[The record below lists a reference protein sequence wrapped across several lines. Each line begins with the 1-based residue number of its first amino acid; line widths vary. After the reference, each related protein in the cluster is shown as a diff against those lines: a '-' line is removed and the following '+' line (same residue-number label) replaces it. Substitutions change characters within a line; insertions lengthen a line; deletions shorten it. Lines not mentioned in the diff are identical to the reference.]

1 VDADVDFDREP
12 FLPVNPEI
20 IWEENL
26 DRLRA
31 YWKQPEEMAFRSE
44 KIKDLYKH
52 YLKNFKKYGF
62 GTERGSITTLYNG
75 VWITHALLN
84 NIKYNKKLDMMLG
97 ALGSFDLPHIEY
109 YKKMLKQGMTVRVLY
124 DPNSN
129 DQMLK
134 AVRMLYDAN
143 PTDQMVKSEKLKYK
157 EQKAITEQR
166 LKNIK
171 KLQEDYP
178 ERIKVRCTPVTHATS
193 RRIICYN
200 DKEPYLAIDARKVL
214 NLDSRESSYYIG
226 TIYLQKE
233 LIKFVEENFITAWE
247 HSIDSDMKQ

>member
-1 VDADVDFDREP
+1 
-12 FLPVNPEI
+12 
-20 IWEENL
+20 
-26 DRLRA
+26 
-31 YWKQPEEMAFRSE
+31 
-44 KIKDLYKH
+44 
-52 YLKNFKKYGF
+52 
-62 GTERGSITTLYNG
+62 
-75 VWITHALLN
+75 
-84 NIKYNKKLDMMLG
+84 MMLG
-97 ALGSFDLPHIEY
+97 ALGSFDLPHIGY
-109 YKKMLKQGMTVRVLY
+109 YKRMLTQGMTVRVLY

-143 PTDQMVKSEKLKYK
+143 PADQMIKSEKLKYK
-157 EQKAITEQR
+157 EQKVITDQR

-178 ERIKVRCTPVTHATS
+178 ARIRVRCTPVAHATS

-214 NLDSRESSYYIG
+214 SLDSRESSYYIG
-226 TIYLQKE
+226 TIYLQRE
-233 LIKFVEENFITAWE
+233 LIKFIEENFITAWE